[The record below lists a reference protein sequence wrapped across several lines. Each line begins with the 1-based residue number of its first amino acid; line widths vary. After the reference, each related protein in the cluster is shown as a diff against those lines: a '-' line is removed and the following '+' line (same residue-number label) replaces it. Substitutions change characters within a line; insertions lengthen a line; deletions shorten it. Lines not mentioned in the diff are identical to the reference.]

1 MARALSN
8 RFCVYI
14 YTCTSI
20 QSWHWLQRCSHLGLS
35 YAYDEAALALRRH
48 IEEHARDLSDEA
60 FSRFMDQL
68 YDIIASLLER
78 NEVTENMSALWVI
91 DELLDFKV
99 GENALKV
106 AKIVNYMQTSIEAK
120 REPEILVLASAV
132 QGHLARAIGT
142 MTAVEVECLVC

>member
-1 MARALSN
+1 
-8 RFCVYI
+8 
-14 YTCTSI
+14 
-20 QSWHWLQRCSHLGLS
+20 
-35 YAYDEAALALRRH
+35 
-48 IEEHARDLSDEA
+48 
-60 FSRFMDQL
+60 MDQL